1 MKSCFGLCVMT
12 AAWVG
17 LAGASEPAGNHKA
30 PENYLKQYMQNN
42 ARENVLVL
50 DYMQLNDVMDDMEWR
65 QELVNRLKDI
75 TAQEESERE

>member
-1 MKSCFGLCVMT
+1 
-12 AAWVG
+12 
-17 LAGASEPAGNHKA
+17 
-30 PENYLKQYMQNN
+30 MQNN